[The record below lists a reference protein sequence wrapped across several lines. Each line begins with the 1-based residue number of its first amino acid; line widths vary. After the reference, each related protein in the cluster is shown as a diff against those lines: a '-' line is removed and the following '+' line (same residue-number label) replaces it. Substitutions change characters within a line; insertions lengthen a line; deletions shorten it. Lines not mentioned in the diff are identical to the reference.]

1 MGAFVLPLEAC
12 RENRLVGGKAINLA
26 RLLAAGFPVPT
37 GFVVTTDA
45 FRSAMGADGS
55 FPSDLPPA
63 VAEAVADAYRVIGSP
78 IVAVRS
84 SATAEDMADAS
95 MAGQYET
102 FLDLQGEAAVLD
114 GVAKCWRSID
124 TPRTRAYLA
133 DKHIDLTQVA
143 MAVVVQ
149 HLVPSEVAGVLFTA
163 NPRNGREDEM
173 LIEASWGLGE
183 SVVGALVQPDTLV
196 IDLRTSR
203 VKQAI
208 IADKK
213 TWIEPGSHVQRAV
226 PDAQRRVPC
235 LNSRM
240 VDELRRLGLKVAEH
254 FHSPQDLEWGIH
266 DGRLYLLQSRSITT
280 LATAPE
286 RVLDAERAALATALA
301 AGKGPWVRHNIS
313 ETLPHPTPLTWSVVS
328 RFMSGAGGFGAMYRA
343 VGFEPAKS
351 VQHHGFLRLIAG
363 RAYMDLALGAE
374 MFFADYPFAYDLTR
388 LRANPDAAQ
397 DPPSIVTG
405 SPGEMMGVMRRL
417 RSVEEKIT
425 AVEGDF
431 DRMLVNKIVPAF
443 RAWCARERAVNLG
456 SLDNAALL
464 ALWHDRQT
472 KVMVEFAPQS
482 LMPSVICATAMGK
495 LKLFLEPWCWDE
507 DPVHVAE
514 LIASGGEANC
524 TMRAA
529 AGLRDLA
536 EGRIDATTWL
546 AEHGHRAPE
555 EFDLATARWCE
566 RPAAL
571 TAYAANL
578 KGGADPL
585 AMHRDRVAMAA
596 AKAAELRAA
605 MPAKEQATFDALIDI
620 LQRYMRFREDGKH
633 WLMEGYALLRTL
645 ALEAGRR
652 LELGDDIFLLDE
664 AEFAE
669 ALSTGYAPLALIA
682 QRRQRRQAESR
693 CRLPAL
699 ITADELPTLGIP
711 PVVQGGNHLHAF
723 AIAAGQGKGP
733 VRIVL
738 SPEHAGELG
747 TGYIL
752 VCPSTD
758 PSWTPLF
765 VNAAGLVLERG
776 GALSH
781 GAVVAREM
789 GIPAVV
795 LDGATEQL
803 FEGEVVAV
811 DGDRGGLSRGVDD
824 ASPDPAA
831 AVVPTEVVV
840 DPADVSIPRNRLPP
854 PRSPAEARIGTVRN
868 ICFVVW
874 ATYFALAFW
883 PNDWATDHVYR
894 PTMTLLDLVLWPMV
908 PAVGWPVTVLL
919 FSIMMASLCMVL
931 QKLLTDNRRLL
942 VAKDRAAS
950 LRAEAMKLP
959 PDAPRRAALLAAAAP
974 VQWRVMGASF
984 VPLGLLLGP
993 MIMSV
998 FWLTDRIDVHNPP
1011 PGTSLQVVARID
1023 GEFTGQIQAICSP
1036 GMSVDIDQTAVVQ
1049 ALSPIRAT
1057 LEALQNRWTRE
1068 RSLGVQP
1075 WALRAA
1081 GEVARE
1087 ATLAS
1092 LAEYLLHPI
1101 PAQELVWTIA
1111 TPATGDSGEVL
1122 LWQKADGATPPTELL
1137 ARIPLRLGPAV
1148 PALPCEL
1155 VSRPPS
1161 PDEFIPVIRPAH
1173 GPVQRVVIRPMEA
1186 QKQEKKQPFIQ
1197 PFTRLGWM
1205 WDPGWIVFYIAVYLP
1220 AMFLCRYILKV
1231 A

>member
-1 MGAFVLPLEAC
+1 MGSFVLPLEAC

-45 FRSAMGADGS
+45 FRSAMGADGA
-55 FPSDLPPA
+55 FPRDLPSAVAAA
-63 VAEAVADAYRVIGSP
+63 VAEGYRAIGSP

-114 GVAKCWRSID
+114 AVAKCWRSID

-149 HLVPSEVAGVLFTA
+149 HLVPSDVAGVLFTA
-163 NPRNGREDEM
+163 NPRNGRDDEM

-183 SVVGALVQPDTLV
+183 AVVGALVQPDTLV
-196 IDLRTSR
+196 IDVHTSR

-213 TWIEPGSHVQRAV
+213 IWIEPGSHTQREVSEAK
-226 PDAQRRVPC
+226 RRVPC
-235 LNSRM
+235 LDSRM
-240 VDELRRLGLKVAEH
+240 VDELRRLGIKVAEH
-254 FHSPQDLEWGIH
+254 FRSPQDLEWGIH

-286 RVLDAERAALATALA
+286 RVLDAERVALAAALA
-301 AGKGPWVRHNIS
+301 AGEGPWVRHNIS

-343 VGFEPAKS
+343 VGFEPAES
-351 VQHHGFLRLIAG
+351 VQQNGFLRLIAG

-374 MFFADYPFAYDLTR
+374 MFFADYPFAYDLVL
-388 LRANPDAAQ
+388 LRGNPDAAQ
-397 DPPSIVTG
+397 DPPSITTG
-405 SPGEMMGVMRRL
+405 SPGEMMAVMRRL
-417 RSVEEKIT
+417 GAVEGHIT
-425 AVEGDF
+425 TLEGDF
-431 DRMLVNKIVPAF
+431 DRILVDELVPAF
-443 RAWCARERAVNLG
+443 RAWCARERAVDLTACD
-456 SLDNAALL
+456 SAALV
-464 ALWHDRQT
+464 ALWHERQT

-495 LKLFLEPWCWDE
+495 LKAFLEPWCWDE

-514 LIASGGEANC
+514 LIAAGGVANC

-536 EGRIDATTWL
+536 EGRIAAATWL

-555 EFDLATARWCE
+555 EFDLATARWSE

-585 AMHRDRVAMAA
+585 AMHHERVAKAA
-596 AKAAELRAA
+596 AKAAELRAT
-605 MPAKEQATFDALIDI
+605 MPAKDQAAFDALIDI
-620 LQRYMRFREDGKH
+620 LHRYMRFREDGKH
-633 WLMEGYALLRTL
+633 WLMEGYALLRTV
-645 ALEAGRR
+645 ALEAGCR
-652 LELGDDIFLLDE
+652 LALGDDIFLLDE
-664 AEFAE
+664 AEFVE
-669 ALSTGYAPLALIA
+669 ALATGYAPLALIA

-699 ITADELPTLGIP
+699 ITADELPTLGAP
-711 PVVQGGNHLHAF
+711 PVLQGGNHLHAF

-795 LDGATEQL
+795 LDGATEQ
-803 FEGEVVAV
+803 FTEGEVVTV
-811 DGDRGGLSRGVDD
+811 DGDRGGLSRGVDVV
-824 ASPDPAA
+824 PLAA
-831 AVVPTEVVV
+831 AAAS
-840 DPADVSIPRNRLPP
+840 ADVAVDLNELHIPRHRLPP
-854 PRSPAEARIGTVRN
+854 PASPAEARIGTVRN
-868 ICFVVW
+868 ICFLIW
-874 ATYFALAFW
+874 AIYFALAFW
-883 PNDWATDHVYR
+883 PTNWATDHVYR
-894 PTMTLLDLVLWPMV
+894 PTMTLLDDVLWPMV
-908 PAVGWPVTVLL
+908 PALGWPVTVLL
-919 FSIMMASLCMVL
+919 FSVVMAFLCMVL
-931 QKLLTDNRRLL
+931 QKVLTDNRRLV
-942 VAKDRAAS
+942 VAKERAAS

-959 PDAPRRAALLAAAAP
+959 PDAPRRGALLAAAAP

-1011 PGTSLQVVARID
+1011 PGTSIQVVAQID
-1023 GEFTGQIQAICSP
+1023 GEFTGQIQATGSA
-1036 GMSVDIDQTAVVQ
+1036 GMTVDLDQTAEVQ
-1049 ALSPIRAT
+1049 SLPPIRAT
-1057 LEALQNRWTRE
+1057 LQALQNRWTRDHA
-1068 RSLGVQP
+1068 LGDQP

-1092 LAEYLLHPI
+1092 LDDYLRHPI
-1101 PAQELVWTIA
+1101 PAQELVWTIT
-1111 TPATGDSGEVL
+1111 TPTDSSIGEVV
-1122 LWQKADGATPPTELL
+1122 LWHKSDGAISPTEVL
-1137 ARIPLRLGPAV
+1137 ARIPLRLGAAV
-1148 PALPCEL
+1148 PSLPCEL

-1173 GPVQRVVIRPMEA
+1173 GPIQRVVIRPMEA
-1186 QKQEKKQPFIQ
+1186 QKQEKAQPFIQ
-1197 PFTRLGWM
+1197 PFKRLGWA
-1205 WDPGWIVFYIAVYLP
+1205 WDPGWILFYIAVYLP
-1220 AMFLCRYILKV
+1220 AMFFCRFILKV